1 MTVPD
6 EFSEI
11 TRRDE
16 PLAGYTWLKVG
27 GPAQM
32 LITPRGVDEL
42 QRVVKRCHEQNIPV
56 RLLGDG
62 SNILVRDE
70 GVPGAV
76 IKLSDPAFAEVT
88 IQGNIVTAGA
98 GALLSHVI
106 TQSAEAG
113 LAGLESLVGIPGTIG
128 GALKGNSG
136 SRNGEIGEHVRLVRV
151 MTMKGEI
158 FDRQEDELAF
168 AYRTSGLNELAILSV
183 EFELKPDN
191 PDEIAQRMKKTWV
204 MKKASQPMSFQSAG
218 CIFKNPR
225 GQSAGALI
233 EKAGLKGARVG
244 KCEISDRHAN
254 FIVTEPG
261 ATSADLLTLID
272 LVKTKVVE
280 RDGVDLE
287 LEVCIW

>member
-1 MTVPD
+1 MTVLE

-42 QRVVKRCHEQNIPV
+42 QRVVTRCHEQNITV
-56 RLLGDG
+56 RLLGEG

-70 GVPGAV
+70 GVPGVV
-76 IKLSDPAFAEVT
+76 IRLSDPAFATVKIE
-88 IQGNIVTAGA
+88 GNIVQAGA

-113 LAGLESLVGIPGTIG
+113 LAGLETLVGIPGTIG
-128 GALKGNSG
+128 GAIKGNSG
-136 SRNGEIGEHVRLVRV
+136 SRNGDIGEHVRLVRV
-151 MTMKGEI
+151 MTRKGEI
-158 FDRQEDELAF
+158 FDRKEDELAF
-168 AYRTSGLNELAILSV
+168 AYRTSGLHELAILSA

-233 EKAGLKGARVG
+233 EKAGLKGTRVG

-254 FIVTEPG
+254 
-261 ATSADLLTLID
+261 
-272 LVKTKVVE
+272 
-280 RDGVDLE
+280 
-287 LEVCIW
+287 

>member
-1 MTVPD
+1 MTVLD
-6 EFSEI
+6 DFSEI

-16 PLAGYTWLKVG
+16 PLAPFTWLKVG

-32 LITPRGVDEL
+32 LIEPRNLDEF
-42 QRVVKRCHEQNIPV
+42 RAVVVRCHENGIPV
-56 RLLGDG
+56 RMLGSG

-70 GVPGAV
+70 GVPGVV
-76 IKLSDPAFAEVT
+76 IRLSHPAFAEVSV
-88 IQGNIVTAGA
+88 QGNIVKAGA
-98 GALLSHVI
+98 GALLSHVVS
-106 TQSAEAG
+106 QSVEAG
-113 LAGLESLVGIPGTIG
+113 LAGLEALVGIPGTIG

-136 SRNGEIGEHVRLVRV
+136 SRGGEIGEHVKHVSV
-151 MTMKGEI
+151 MTAHGEI
-158 FDRQEDELAF
+158 FDRQEDELSF
-168 AYRTSGLNELAILSV
+168 AYRFSSLNELAIVSA

-204 MKKASQPMSFQSAG
+204 MKKAAQPMSFQSAG

-233 EKAGLKGARVG
+233 EKAGLKGTKVG

-261 ATSADLLTLID
+261 AKSSEVLTLID
-272 LVKTKVVE
+272 LVKTKVAE

-287 LEVCIW
+287 LEIQVW

>member
-42 QRVVKRCHEQNIPV
+42 QRVVKRCHEQNIPI

-76 IKLSDPAFAEVT
+76 VKLSDPAFAEVT

-113 LAGLESLVGIPGTIG
+113 LAGLEGLVGIPGTVG

-136 SRNGEIGEHVRLVRV
+136 SRNSEIGEHVRLVRV

-168 AYRTSGLNELAILSV
+168 AYRTSGLNELAILSA
-183 EFELKPDN
+183 EFELKPDSA
-191 PDEIAQRMKKTWV
+191 DEIAQRMKKTWV

-233 EKAGLKGARVG
+233 EKAGLKGTRVG

-272 LVKTKVVE
+272 LVKTKVAE

>member
-1 MTVPD
+1 MTVLD

-27 GPAQM
+27 GPAQA

-42 QRVVKRCHEQNIPV
+42 QRVVKRCHEQNIPI

-70 GVPGAV
+70 GVPGVV
-76 IKLSDPAFAEVT
+76 IRLSDPAFAAVSIE
-88 IQGNIVTAGA
+88 GNIVKAGA
-98 GALLSHVI
+98 GALLSHVV

-113 LAGLESLVGIPGTIG
+113 LAGLEALVGIPGTIG

-168 AYRTSGLNELAILSV
+168 AYRSSGLNELAILSA
-183 EFELKPDN
+183 EFDLKPDN

-204 MKKASQPMSFQSAG
+204 LKKASQPMSFQSAG

-233 EKAGLKGARVG
+233 EKAGLKGTRVG

-261 ATSADLLTLID
+261 ATSADLLTLIN
-272 LVKTKVVE
+272 LVKTKVAE
-280 RDGVDLE
+280 QDGVDLE